1 MFVKSVLLTPQHCL
15 SPVTSSDASRQSVA
29 SDSQMDGA
37 QSLADQT
44 NTAAQ
49 IYEKYGYWTTVCSA
63 IATWAVI
70 AGD

>member
-1 MFVKSVLLTPQHCL
+1 
-15 SPVTSSDASRQSVA
+15 
-29 SDSQMDGA
+29 MDGA

-44 NTAAQ
+44 KTAAQ

>member
-1 MFVKSVLLTPQHCL
+1 MAVEMGDTVLGRAAPRWT
-15 SPVTSSDASRQSVA
+15 AIRNA
-29 SDSQMDGA
+29 SDPQMDGG

-44 NTAAQ
+44 KTAAQ

-70 AGD
+70 AGE

>member
-1 MFVKSVLLTPQHCL
+1 
-15 SPVTSSDASRQSVA
+15 
-29 SDSQMDGA
+29 MDGG

-44 NTAAQ
+44 KTAAQ

-70 AGD
+70 AGE